1 MVNSE
6 PNLDRVFGALAD
18 PTRRAILTRLNRG
31 EATVGELAEPFD
43 MSMPAITKHL
53 NVLEQAGLIRRR
65 RDGRMK
71 RCSLNPEGVEAARTW
86 LEAQAAFWNDSLD
99 RLERFLGDE
108 KARSDG

>member
-1 MVNSE
+1 MVNSK

-53 NVLEQAGLIRRR
+53 NVLQQAGLIHRR

-71 RCSLNPEGVEAARTW
+71 RCSLNPEGVEAARAW
-86 LEAQAAFWNDSLD
+86 LADYLVESDAA
-99 RLERFLGDE
+99 RRP
-108 KARSDG
+108 